1 MIPEGAAIPGTSN
14 GTTGTRADSHWPE
27 ILAAVQDRKVPP
39 AEFVRLILME
49 MSLVCHELQTLSGHS
64 SLEFKLK
71 PLLAEVHALRT
82 LAETTRYAI
91 ELAVKT
97 DTVNTDGPKF
107 QYLMGEVIAVFK
119 ESARQAGCDNFRW
132 GTIYRFLRDNID
144 RQAPEIRRKME
155 RVTAFPEGVEAA
167 VWPTKS
173 SNESATNSLGDTS
186 TEPSTT

>member
-82 LAETTRYAI
+82 LAETTRCAI
-91 ELAVKT
+91 QLVQTDPGNLRERQINYLFSAMLDMFEKTTLAARCPT
-97 DTVNTDGPKF
+97 LSWDTIRKSLLAT
-107 QYLMGEVIAVFK
+107 IAQR
-119 ESARQAGCDNFRW
+119 ES
-132 GTIYRFLRDNID
+132 
-144 RQAPEIRRKME
+144 EIRRQLEKI
-155 RVTAFPEGVEAA
+155 ADSPEDVEAA

-173 SNESATNSLGDTS
+173 SNESATNSLGNTP